1 MTAAEER
8 IAAVEAELADLK
20 QRFGNMAVRVAAL
33 VVHHEMP
40 GPAALS
46 GLGLGPG
53 PSRPAQLRL
62 VPGSPGGRP

>member
-1 MTAAEER
+1 MTAAEDR
-8 IAAVEAELADLK
+8 IAALKAEVAELER
-20 QRFGNMAVRVAAL
+20 RFSNMAVRVAAL

>member
-1 MTAAEER
+1 VTAAEER
-8 IAAVEAELADLK
+8 IAALEAEVAELER
-20 QRFGNMAVRVAAL
+20 RFSNMAVRVAAL

-46 GLGLGPG
+46 GLGPG
-53 PSRPAQLRL
+53 QSRPAQLRL